1 MPLPT
6 PEPGLVV
13 CYEFLWS
20 HEHAAG
26 ADEGSKRRPCAIIV
40 AATTE
45 RGQTSVVVAPIT
57 HREPDP
63 PELGIEVPA
72 KVKAH
77 LGLDA
82 ARSWIVLNELNTFV
96 WPGVDLH
103 PVPGRRGVYA
113 YGLLPPRL
121 FEQVRT
127 GILAVD
133 RALKRTIR
141 RTE

>member
-20 HEHAAG
+20 HEYASG

-40 AATTE
+40 AATIE

-82 ARSWIVLNELNTFV
+82 ARSWIVLNELNAFV

-103 PVPGRRGVYA
+103 PVPGRPGVYA